1 MEVNLTFGDGTA
13 GTDGA
18 HAAGDETAASASSL
32 YRWLVAEPEL
42 RGHAQVS
49 TGARQPAPGHMG
61 DGLDLVNVVLANS
74 IALGGLVT
82 AVAAWRG
89 SRPRPPQVRLERDGT
104 VITLQDGSPET
115 VERVLRLWNED
126 TGPGPATGPAPAP
139 ADGDDE

>member
-1 MEVNLTFGDGTA
+1 MEVNLTFGDETP
-13 GTDGA
+13 DGDGEGGP
-18 HAAGDETAASASSL
+18 GDGSAASVLSL

-42 RGHAQVS
+42 RGHARLS
-49 TGARQPAPGHMG
+49 TRARHAAPGTMG

-89 SRPRPPQVRLERDGT
+89 SRPRPPQVRLERDGV
-104 VITLQDGSPET
+104 VITLQDSSPET
-115 VERVLRLWNED
+115 VEQVLRLWNE
-126 TGPGPATGPAPAP
+126 GTGPAPAP